1 MKKSKFNYKLIIAI
15 VVLVVAVSLIIF
27 FAIKSSKSSD
37 NKDKDNFNLLFEQYS
52 NDILISKLDVEFKDN
67 KVNDVVI
74 TFVYD
79 NASVAK
85 EISKIYK
92 DEDEFVDIVVEGKN
106 VIMHYGEK
114 DIKEISNFTK
124 DEIIERYKL
133 QGYEYIK

>member
-79 NASVAK
+79 SASVAK